1 MNNIYHWNYCVL
13 HPFRLKFYSDSA
25 ENLSLD
31 IKFKK
36 ILCTCRIKPSWACA
50 KFVWLRATANAPH
63 VVRGLVRLLALKVWQ
78 LAIAESVGKVSERQV
93 MKSAERWIKSQGC
106 HPLHKTWHSFY
117 AICLFLRPLRVVTKK
132 EREQLLKEVE
142 NLMNMYTILQH
153 NRSYST

>member
-1 MNNIYHWNYCVL
+1 
-13 HPFRLKFYSDSA
+13 
-25 ENLSLD
+25 
-31 IKFKK
+31 
-36 ILCTCRIKPSWACA
+36 
-50 KFVWLRATANAPH
+50 
-63 VVRGLVRLLALKVWQ
+63 
-78 LAIAESVGKVSERQV
+78 